1 MLKGSSSKANSQSI
15 TSFTP
20 PFQKTLNK
28 VEIKNNLRISNIC
41 KYLYKCLHRL
51 FCLKTI
57 DTLNRVGITTLDC
70 FSLLIICYATADA
83 TKMPTTHYDN
93 NAFAVVVS

>member
-1 MLKGSSSKANSQSI
+1 MRLLDKLRRSVS
-15 TSFTP
+15 
-20 PFQKTLNK
+20 LNAY
-28 VEIKNNLRISNIC
+28 N
-41 KYLYKCLHRL
+41 RL